1 MKIIC
6 MDDTQRETEAL
17 RKRAQDVVPDAQIR
31 TCRTPDE
38 AVQTAK
44 AEGCDVLLTEIDLG
58 RNGTGGIL
66 AAERIKQINP
76 KVNII
81 FVTVCSEYEH
91 AARLLPMR
99 ISGYITKPYQTET
112 LSHELHHLLYAV
124 S

>member
-6 MDDTQRETEAL
+6 MDDTRREAETL
-17 RKRAQDVVPDAQIR
+17 RRRTQDIVPDAQIHA
-31 TCRTPDE
+31 CKTPDE
-38 AVQTAK
+38 AVQLAK

-58 RNGTGGIL
+58 RSGTGGIL
-66 AAERIKQINP
+66 AAERIKRINP